1 MENKPQT
8 RDSEKKPTAKSIKI
22 DPVQPRIQEEEEE
35 EKLSQ
40 SVEEVEEKE
49 EQPRKKEKKSST
61 K

>member
-35 EKLSQ
+35 KLSQ